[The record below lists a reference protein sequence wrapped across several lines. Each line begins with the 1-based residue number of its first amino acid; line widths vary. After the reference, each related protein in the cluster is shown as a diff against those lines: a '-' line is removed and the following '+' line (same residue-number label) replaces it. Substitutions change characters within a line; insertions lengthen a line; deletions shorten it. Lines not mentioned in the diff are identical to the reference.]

1 MLVPRE
7 SRLVRLYI
15 QLSEFDTDNT
25 RLDRSKVTAESLLRA
40 AKKTIA
46 PYTLDCEVCDWW
58 SVYQVCLISSVQ
70 KQK

>member
-7 SRLVRLYI
+7 GHLVRLYI

-25 RLDRSKVTAESLLRA
+25 RLDRSKVTAESLH
-40 AKKTIA
+40 
-46 PYTLDCEVCDWW
+46 TLDYEVCDWW
-58 SVYQVCLISSVQ
+58 SLYQVCLISSVQ